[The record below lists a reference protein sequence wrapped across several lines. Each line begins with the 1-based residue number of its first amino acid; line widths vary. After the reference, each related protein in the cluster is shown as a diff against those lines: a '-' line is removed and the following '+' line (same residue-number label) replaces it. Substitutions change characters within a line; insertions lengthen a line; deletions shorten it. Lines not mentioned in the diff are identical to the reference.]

1 MIVELV
7 VLIAGAVFLMSGRTI
22 QVLVAYVILAAA
34 ESAFVAPL
42 ASASP
47 TILALFIV
55 ASIVKLVLTPL
66 GVLMFL
72 RANPAAKDLRP
83 SIVMPARLALVIAFA
98 FVSELLARIP
108 SLAAI
113 SNLPLREVIG
123 YIVLCGIGMLVV
135 HRGLLAHMIGLLALG
150 IAIALAGAAFA
161 PELPQFIELGA
172 AFDALLATFIG
183 LALVRSIL
191 AHNPLLDVE
200 SLRRLRG

>member
-1 MIVELV
+1 MIVQLA
-7 VLIAGAVFLMSGRTI
+7 VLIAGAVFLMSGRTVA
-22 QVLVAYVILAAA
+22 VLVAYIALAVA

-47 TILALFIV
+47 TVLALFIV

-66 GVLMFL
+66 GVLLFL

-83 SIVMPARLALVIAFA
+83 SIAMPARLALVIAFA
-98 FVSELLARIP
+98 LVSEALARIP

-113 SNLPLREVIG
+113 SVLPLREVIG
-123 YIVLCGIGMLVV
+123 YIVLCGAGMLIV
-135 HRGLLAHMIGLLALG
+135 HRGLLAHLIGLLALG

-161 PELPQFIELGA
+161 PKLPEFIELGA